1 MLIVIH
7 YFENLEYFHRKNL
20 KYQIYLMIIA
30 TIINLIYTFLD
41 KPVYN
46 FMTYEDI
53 GTLFF
58 FVGGFVMNILIFL
71 GMEKVT
77 QLRTKSLK
85 TAWIKI
91 HLIFFVN
98 IWKKIDI

>member
-1 MLIVIH
+1 
-7 YFENLEYFHRKNL
+7 
-20 KYQIYLMIIA
+20 
-30 TIINLIYTFLD
+30 
-41 KPVYN
+41 
-46 FMTYEDI
+46 MTYEDI

-85 TAWIKI
+85 TA
-91 HLIFFVN
+91 
-98 IWKKIDI
+98 